1 MKILL
6 VDDDRELLDVT
17 AYALRREGFNVVT
30 ATDGTQA
37 LKRWRQDRPELVV
50 MDVGLPGVSG
60 LDVCHRI
67 RASGQ
72 TPVILLT
79 GLTSDE
85 NVVQGFRVGADDYV
99 TKPFSPRQLAVRI
112 RAVHRRAVQ
121 AGAPEPKRELQV
133 GTLLLDGDGHE
144 VTEGDRTV
152 RLTRTE
158 FRLLYVLAVNA
169 GRVVAGARLVEYVW
183 GYDGS
188 SVSLLKTHISHLRGK
203 LGLGV
208 SGEGS
213 IACVPGVGYRL
224 SPREVASPPGDAS
237 RQSAPAAPAAT
248 AARGGTTSQPVAV

>member
-50 MDVGLPGVSG
+50 MDVGLPGASG

-85 NVVQGFRVGADDYV
+85 HVVQGFRVGADDYV

-121 AGAPEPKRELQV
+121 TGAPEPKSELQV
-133 GTLLLDGDGHE
+133 GDLLLDGDGHE
-144 VTEGDRTV
+144 VTFGEGMV
-152 RLTRTE
+152 RLTE

-188 SVSLLKTHISHLRGK
+188 SVSLLKTHVSHLRRK
-203 LGLGV
+203 LRLGLTGT
-208 SGEGS
+208 GS
-213 IACVPGVGYRL
+213 ITCVPGVGYRL
-224 SPREVASPPGDAS
+224 SPRPAGGVAGTEVSDMASETEAMG
-237 RQSAPAAPAAT
+237 AAHF
-248 AARGGTTSQPVAV
+248 